1 VRKIDSPAEVFAMAF
16 DVKKLEVWTGE
27 IVDRAGGLASKLE
40 PLALAGIDLQFLVAR
55 RQPHLPGRGVVFL
68 SGISG
73 ARGTKAAAAAGLT
86 KARDVVALRV
96 EGPNKAG
103 AAFAIARQLG
113 DAGINLR
120 GVSAGVMGKR
130 FQLFLAFDNAADAEK
145 AARSLRAAG
154 RMK

>member
-1 VRKIDSPAEVFAMAF
+1 MPYE
-16 DVKKLEVWTGE
+16 VKKLDVWTGE
-27 IVDRAGGLASKLE
+27 IDDKVGGLASKLE
-40 PLALAGIDLQFLVAR
+40 PLAQVGVDLQFLVGR

-73 ARGTKAAAAAGLT
+73 AKGTKAAAAAGLA
-86 KARDVVALRV
+86 KAGDVVALRV

-103 AAFAIARQLG
+103 AASQIMRRLA

-120 GVSAGVMGKR
+120 GVSAGVMGKK
-130 FQLFLAFDNAADAEK
+130 FQLFLAFDNAADADK

-154 RMK
+154 GKK

>member
-1 VRKIDSPAEVFAMAF
+1 MAY
-16 DVKKLEVWTGE
+16 DVKKLDVWTGWIE
-27 IVDRAGGLASKLE
+27 NKVGGLASKLE
-40 PLALAGIDLQFLVAR
+40 PLAKAAVDLQFLVAR

-73 ARGTKAAAAAGLT
+73 AKGINAAARAGLA

-103 AAFAIARQLG
+103 AAYQITRRLA

-120 GVSAGVMGKR
+120 GVSAGVMGKK
-130 FQLFLAFDNAADAEK
+130 FQLFLAFDNAADADK

-154 RMK
+154 GRK

>member
-1 VRKIDSPAEVFAMAF
+1 MPQA
-16 DVKKLEVWTGE
+16 VKKLAVWTGE
-27 IVDRAGGLASKLE
+27 IDDRVGGLASKLE
-40 PLALAGIDLQFLVAR
+40 PLARAGVDLQFLVAR

-73 ARGTKAAAAAGLT
+73 AKGSKAAAAAGLT
-86 KARDVVALRV
+86 KAGDVVALRV

-103 AAFAIARQLG
+103 AASQIMRRLA

-120 GVSAGVMGKR
+120 GVSAGVMGKK
-130 FQLFLAFDNAADAEK
+130 FQLFLAFDNAADADK

-154 RMK
+154 GKK

>member
-1 VRKIDSPAEVFAMAF
+1 MPFE
-16 DVKKLEVWTGE
+16 VKKLDVWTGE
-27 IVDRAGGLASKLE
+27 IDNKVGGLASKLE
-40 PLALAGIDLQFLVAR
+40 LLAKAGVDLQFLVAR

-73 ARGTKAAAAAGLT
+73 AKGTKAAADAGLA
-86 KARDVVALRV
+86 KASNVVALRV

-103 AAFAIARQLG
+103 AAYQITRRLA

-120 GVSAGVMGKR
+120 GVSAGVMGKK
-130 FQLFLAFDNAADAEK
+130 FQLFLAFDNAADADK

-154 RMK
+154 GKKK